1 MNSDYMVA
9 QVIPSDHNIFY
20 GVLCLWFESYFIL
33 LQYLPIKKN
42 EPKKKKNYDY
52 SGAGTIL

>member
-1 MNSDYMVA
+1 MVA

-42 EPKKKKNYDY
+42 EPKKKKIYDY

>member
-1 MNSDYMVA
+1 MVA
-9 QVIPSDHNIFY
+9 QVIPSDHNIFD

-33 LQYLPIKKN
+33 LQYLPIKKKN
-42 EPKKKKNYDY
+42 QKKKKKKNDY

>member
-1 MNSDYMVA
+1 MVA

-20 GVLCLWFESYFIL
+20 GVLCLWLSYFIL

-42 EPKKKKNYDY
+42 EPKKKKKK
-52 SGAGTIL
+52 L